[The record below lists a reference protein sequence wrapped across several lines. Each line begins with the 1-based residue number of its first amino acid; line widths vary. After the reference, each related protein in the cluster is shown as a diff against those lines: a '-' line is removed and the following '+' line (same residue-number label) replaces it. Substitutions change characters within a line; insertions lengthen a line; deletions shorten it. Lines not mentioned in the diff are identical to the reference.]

1 MYKCFESSGY
11 MCYEI
16 IDNKLVYHNNIL
28 KEDDKYPFDKYIIC
42 EKIGSGKNGDIF
54 LLEHKFLKVKH
65 VLKIYK
71 DDVINEKA
79 LAEVRKTIPMSLPIR
94 TPIYFAAGKL
104 DKPLNNIYVIM
115 TFVKDSI
122 TLEMWIKK
130 RNKFKALLKNNH
142 NDARY
147 NFSLL
152 QNTLN
157 LSFRIILDYTYI
169 NKNNITHGDMHS
181 KNLLVCDSLSKSV
194 YKFNIGS
201 NKWYRKNFPPVR
213 AIGSLNVNDIIFTL
227 IDFGS
232 SQVHNTTKNYGVQ
245 KDMYNLQNIINK
257 LLRPYIGK
265 ISNYIEFDYN
275 IPLEL
280 GCDLLRITLFI
291 NLIIGYIYSRTTIKN
306 VSDESFID
314 ISKLISDALPYR
326 NYDSSIYDYHYI
338 ECLDLYVGEYY
349 KSHINWE
356 LLWKYLKSNYKSALL
371 FKTWCIFYEDQK
383 YFFRKIEI

>member
-1 MYKCFESSGY
+1 MYKRFESCGY
-11 MCYEI
+11 MCYKI

-79 LAEVRKTIPMSLPIR
+79 LAEVRKTIPLSLPIR

-122 TLEMWIKK
+122 TLEKWIKK
-130 RNKFKALLKNNH
+130 RNKFKALLKNNY
-142 NDARY
+142 NDDRY

-157 LSFRIILDYTYI
+157 LSFRIILDYSYI
-169 NKNNITHGDMHS
+169 NKSNITHGDMHS

-194 YKFNIGS
+194 DKFNIGS
-201 NKWYRKNFPPVR
+201 SKWYRKNFPPVS
-213 AIGSLNVNDIIFTL
+213 AIGSLNVKDIIFTL

-232 SQVHNTTKNYGVQ
+232 SQVHNTTKNYGIQ

-265 ISNYIEFDYN
+265 ICNYIEFDYN
-275 IPLEL
+275 TPLEL
-280 GCDLLRITLFI
+280 GCDLLRIT
-291 NLIIGYIYSRTTIKN
+291 
-306 VSDESFID
+306 
-314 ISKLISDALPYR
+314 
-326 NYDSSIYDYHYI
+326 
-338 ECLDLYVGEYY
+338 
-349 KSHINWE
+349 
-356 LLWKYLKSNYKSALL
+356 
-371 FKTWCIFYEDQK
+371 
-383 YFFRKIEI
+383 